1 MPNLKTIFPGLDPND
16 FGTGA
21 AQVSAWAKG
30 DDVSLIPSSKLPAI
44 EIGNTFTFD
53 ALGDTESASLS
64 EFYSES
70 SNQYNKG
77 DMAIVTVDSDG
88 SPSVV
93 TLIYVGTNQ
102 SSAGASVAGDWR
114 QIGSVNVVGGVG
126 IEMTGGTINNML
138 EVQGLGVLVPTTS
151 GYLGSINFSDD
162 FSVSASGS
170 NQDQIE
176 ISAAVHAPVAYDV
189 TATSAADTSQTLV
202 ANAVR
207 VIPGATLTVTY
218 TLPASPNVGDWVKLV
233 NLSGRTDT
241 IIARNAQ
248 PIQGST
254 SDLVLNDATANFEL
268 IYIDGTTGW
277 ALMGIN

>member
-16 FGTGA
+16 FGSGA
-21 AQVSAWAKG
+21 AQVSTWAKG
-30 DDVSLIPSSKLPAI
+30 DDTSLIPSSKLPAI
-44 EIGNTFTFD
+44 EIGNTFAFD
-53 ALGDTESASLS
+53 SNADTEAASLTA
-64 EFYSES
+64 FYAVDT
-70 SNQYNKG
+70 NQYNKG
-77 DMAIVTVDSDG
+77 DIAIVTADADG
-88 SPSVV
+88 TPS
-93 TLIYVGTNQ
+93 TISLIYVGTNQ

-114 QIGSVNVVGGVG
+114 QVGSVNVVGGVG
-126 IEMTGGTINNML
+126 ISLSGGTINNNL
-138 EVQGLGVLVPTTS
+138 AIELADTGVPTTS
-151 GYLGSINFSDD
+151 GSLGKINFSDD
-162 FSVSASGS
+162 FVVAADGSDNDQINVSA
-170 NQDQIE
+170 
-176 ISAAVHAPVAYDV
+176 AAHAPIAYDV
-189 TATSAADTSQTLV
+189 TATSAADTNQTLV

-207 VIPGATLTVTY
+207 VIPGATLAVTY
-218 TLPASPNVGDWVKLV
+218 TLPASPVVGDWVKLV

>member
-16 FGTGA
+16 FGSGS
-21 AQVSAWAKG
+21 AQVSSWAKG

-44 EIGNTFTFD
+44 EIGNTFAFD
-53 ALGDTESASLS
+53 ALGDTEAASLT
-64 EFYSES
+64 EFYAETG
-70 SNQYNKG
+70 NQYNKG

-102 SSAGASVAGDWR
+102 SSAGASASSDWR
-114 QIGSVNVVGGVG
+114 QIGSVNVIGGVG
-126 IEMTGGTINNML
+126 ISMAGGTINNDL
-138 EVQGLGVLVPTTS
+138 DIKGQGVSTPTTS
-151 GYLGSINFSDD
+151 GLMGSINFSDD
-162 FSVSASGS
+162 FTITADGS
-170 NQDQIE
+170 DNDQLN
-176 ISAAVHAPVAYDV
+176 ISAAAHAPIAYDV
-189 TATSAADTSQTLV
+189 TATSAADTNQTLV

-218 TLPASPNVGDWVKLV
+218 TLPASPAVGDWVKLV

>member
-16 FGTGA
+16 FGSGA
-21 AQVSAWAKG
+21 AQVSSWAKG
-30 DDVSLIPSSKLPAI
+30 DDLSLIPSSKLPAI
-44 EIGNTFTFD
+44 EIGNTFAFD

-64 EFYSES
+64 EFYSETG
-70 SNQYNKG
+70 NQYNKG

-102 SSAGASVAGDWR
+102 SSAGSSVAGDWR
-114 QIGSVNVVGGVG
+114 QIGSVNVIGGVG
-126 IEMTGGTINNML
+126 ISMTGGTINNDLDIMG
-138 EVQGLGVLVPTTS
+138 QGVSTPTTS
-151 GYLGSINFSDD
+151 GLMGSINFSDD
-162 FSVSASGS
+162 FTITADGS
-170 NQDQIE
+170 DNDQLN
-176 ISAAVHAPVAYDV
+176 ISAAVHAPVAYNV

-202 ANAVR
+202 SNAVR

-218 TLPASPNVGDWVKLV
+218 TLPASPSVGDWVKLV

-241 IIARNAQ
+241 VIARNAQ
-248 PIQGST
+248 PIQGAT

-277 ALMGIN
+277 ALMGVN

>member
-16 FGTGA
+16 FGSGA
-21 AQVSAWAKG
+21 AQVSTWAKG
-30 DDVSLIPSSKLPAI
+30 DDLSLIPSSKLPAI

-64 EFYSES
+64 EFYAETG
-70 SNQYNKG
+70 NQYNKG
-77 DMAIVTVDSDG
+77 DM
-88 SPSVV
+88 
-93 TLIYVGTNQ
+93 
-102 SSAGASVAGDWR
+102 
-114 QIGSVNVVGGVG
+114 
-126 IEMTGGTINNML
+126 L
-138 EVQGLGVLVPTTS
+138 EVQGSSVLVPTSS
-151 GYLGSINFSDD
+151 GYLGTINFSDD
-162 FSVSASGS
+162 FSVSTSGS
-170 NQDQIE
+170 SQID
-176 ISAAVHAPVAYDV
+176 ISAAVHAPVAYNV

-202 ANAVR
+202 SNAVR

-218 TLPASPNVGDWVKLV
+218 TLPSSPNVGDWVKLV

>member
-16 FGTGA
+16 FGSGA
-21 AQVSAWAKG
+21 AQVSSWAKG
-30 DDVSLIPSSKLPAI
+30 DDLSLIPSSKLPAI

-64 EFYSES
+64 EFYNETG
-70 SNQYNKG
+70 NQYNKG

-102 SSAGASVAGDWR
+102 ASAGSSIAGDWR

-138 EVQGLGVLVPTTS
+138 EIQSDAVLTPTTT
-151 GYLGSINFSDD
+151 GYLESLNFSDD
-162 FSVSASGS
+162 FTVSLGASPS
-170 NQDQIE
+170 TID
-176 ISAAVHAPVAYDV
+176 ISATAHAPIAYDV
-189 TATSAADTSQTLV
+189 TATSAADTNQTLV

-207 VIPGATLTVTY
+207 VIPGATLAVTY
-218 TLPASPNVGDWVKLV
+218 TLPASPVVGDWVKLV

>member
-16 FGTGA
+16 FGSGA
-21 AQVSAWAKG
+21 AQVSSWAKG
-30 DDVSLIPSSKLPAI
+30 DDLSLIPSSKLPAI
-44 EIGNTFTFD
+44 EIGNTFAFD

-64 EFYSES
+64 EFYSETG
-70 SNQYNKG
+70 NQYNKG

-102 SSAGASVAGDWR
+102 SSAGSSVAGDWR
-114 QIGSVNVVGGVG
+114 QIGSVNVIGGVG
-126 IEMTGGTINNML
+126 ISMTGGTINNDLDIMG
-138 EVQGLGVLVPTTS
+138 QGVSTPTTS
-151 GYLGSINFSDD
+151 GLMGSINFSDD
-162 FSVSASGS
+162 FTITADGS
-170 NQDQIE
+170 DNDQLN
-176 ISAAVHAPVAYDV
+176 ISAAVHAPVAYNV

-202 ANAVR
+202 SNAVR

-254 SDLVLNDATANFEL
+254 SDLVLNDATTNFEL

>member
-16 FGTGA
+16 FGSGA
-21 AQVSAWAKG
+21 AQVSSWAKG
-30 DDVSLIPSSKLPAI
+30 DDTSLIPSSKLPAI
-44 EIGNTFTFD
+44 EIGNTFAFSSD
-53 ALGDTESASLS
+53 EDTEALSLT
-64 EFYSES
+64 EFYAVSV
-70 SNQYNKG
+70 NQYNKG
-77 DMAIVTVDSDG
+77 DIAIVTSDADG
-88 SPSVV
+88 TPS
-93 TLIYVGTNQ
+93 TMSLIYVGTNQ
-102 SSAGASVAGDWR
+102 ASAGVSVAGDWR
-114 QIGSVNVVGGVG
+114 QIGSVNVVGGTG
-126 IEMTGGTINNML
+126 ISMTGGTINNDL
-138 EVQGLGVLVPTTS
+138 AIEVAGVSVPSSGGLMGTL
-151 GYLGSINFSDD
+151 NFSDD
-162 FSVSASGS
+162 FSISADGTDS
-170 NQDQIE
+170 DQIN
-176 ISAAVHAPVAYDV
+176 ISAAVHAPVAYNV

-218 TLPASPNVGDWVKLV
+218 TLPASPSVGDWVKLV

>member
-21 AQVSAWAKG
+21 SQVAAWAKG
-30 DDVSLIPSSKLPAI
+30 DDVTLIPSSKLPAI
-44 EIGNTFTFD
+44 EIGNTFSFDSNEDAQAD
-53 ALGDTESASLS
+53 ALNA
-64 EFYSES
+64 FYAVST
-70 SNQYNKG
+70 NQYNKG
-77 DMAIVTVDSDG
+77 DIAIVTVDADG
-88 SPSVV
+88 TPSVV

-102 SSAGASVAGDWR
+102 SSAGASASGDWR
-114 QIGSVNVVGGVG
+114 EVGSVNVVGGVG
-126 IEMTGGTINNML
+126 ISMSGGTINNDL
-138 EVQGLGVLVPTTS
+138 AIELNETAVPSTS
-151 GYLGSINFSDD
+151 GSLGNINFSTSFTVTADGTND
-162 FSVSASGS
+162 
-170 NQDQIE
+170 DQINVGV
-176 ISAAVHAPVAYDV
+176 AVIAPSAYDV
-189 TATSAADTSQTLV
+189 TATSAADTNQTLI

-207 VIPGATLTVTY
+207 VIPGATQTITY
-218 TLPASPNVGDWVKLV
+218 TLPASPSVGDWVKLV

-254 SDLVLNDATANFEL
+254 TDLVLNDATANFEL

>member
-16 FGTGA
+16 FGSGA
-21 AQVSAWAKG
+21 AQVSTWAKG
-30 DDVSLIPSSKLPAI
+30 DDTSLIPSSKLPAI
-44 EIGNTFTFD
+44 ELGNTFAFD
-53 ALGDTESASLS
+53 SNSDTEALALAD
-64 EFYSES
+64 FYAEAG
-70 SNQYNKG
+70 NQYNKG
-77 DMAIVTVDSDG
+77 DMAIVTVDADG

-102 SSAGASVAGDWR
+102 SSAGASAASDWR
-114 QIGSVNVVGGVG
+114 QVGNVNVVGGVG
-126 IEMTGGTINNML
+126 ISLSGGTINNNL
-138 EVQGLGVLVPTTS
+138 AIELDETGVPTTS
-151 GYLGSINFSDD
+151 GSLGKINFSDD
-162 FSVSASGS
+162 FVVAADGSDADQINVSA
-170 NQDQIE
+170 
-176 ISAAVHAPVAYDV
+176 AAHAPIAYDV
-189 TATSAADTSQTLV
+189 TATSAADTNQTLV
-202 ANAVR
+202 GNAVR
-207 VIPGATLTVTY
+207 VIPGATQTVTY
-218 TLPASPNVGDWVKLV
+218 TLPASPAVGTWVKIV

>member
-16 FGTGA
+16 FGSGA
-21 AQVSAWAKG
+21 AQVSSWAKG
-30 DDVSLIPSSKLPAI
+30 DDLSLIPSSKLPAI
-44 EIGNTFTFD
+44 EIGNTFAFD

-64 EFYSES
+64 EFYSETG
-70 SNQYNKG
+70 NQYNKG

-102 SSAGASVAGDWR
+102 SSAGSSVAGDWR
-114 QIGSVNVVGGVG
+114 QIGSVNVIGGVG
-126 IEMTGGTINNML
+126 ISMTGGTINNDLDIMG
-138 EVQGLGVLVPTTS
+138 QGVSTPTTS
-151 GYLGSINFSDD
+151 GLMGSINFSDD
-162 FSVSASGS
+162 FTITADGS
-170 NQDQIE
+170 DNDQLN
-176 ISAAVHAPVAYDV
+176 ISAAVHAPVAYNV

-202 ANAVR
+202 SNAVR

>member
-21 AQVSAWAKG
+21 SQVAAWAKG
-30 DDVSLIPSSKLPAI
+30 DDTTLIPSSKLPAI
-44 EIGNTFTFD
+44 EIGNTFSFDSNEDAQAD
-53 ALGDTESASLS
+53 ALTA
-64 EFYSES
+64 FYAVST
-70 SNQYNKG
+70 NQYNKG
-77 DMAIVTVDSDG
+77 DIAIVTVDADG
-88 SPSVV
+88 TPSVV

-102 SSAGASVAGDWR
+102 GSAGASASGDWR
-114 QIGSVNVVGGVG
+114 EVGSVNVLGGVG
-126 IEMTGGTINNML
+126 ISMNGGTINNDL
-138 EVQGLGVLVPTTS
+138 AIELSETAVPSTS
-151 GYLGSINFSDD
+151 GSLGSINFSSSFTVAADGTND
-162 FSVSASGS
+162 
-170 NQDQIE
+170 DQIN
-176 ISAAVHAPVAYDV
+176 IGVAAVAPSSYDV
-189 TATSAADTSQTLV
+189 TATSAADTNQTLI

-207 VIPGATLTVTY
+207 VIPGATQTITY
-218 TLPASPNVGDWVKLV
+218 TLPASPSVGDWVKLV

-248 PIQGST
+248 PIQGAT

>member
-21 AQVSAWAKG
+21 SQVAAWAKG
-30 DDVSLIPSSKLPAI
+30 DDTGLIPSSKLPAI

-53 ALGDTESASLS
+53 SNEDTQSASLTA
-64 EFYSES
+64 FYAVST
-70 SNQYNKG
+70 NKYDKG
-77 DMAIVTVDSDG
+77 DIAIITVDADG
-88 SPSVV
+88 TPSVV

-102 SSAGASVAGDWR
+102 SSAGASAAGDWR
-114 QIGSVNVVGGVG
+114 EVGSVNVVGGVG
-126 IEMTGGTINNML
+126 ISMTGGTINNDL
-138 EVQGLGVLVPTTS
+138 AIELDETAVPSTS
-151 GYLGSINFSDD
+151 GSLGSINFSDQFTVAAD
-162 FSVSASGS
+162 GTDG
-170 NQDQIE
+170 DQINVGV
-176 ISAAVHAPVAYDV
+176 AAVAPIAYTV
-189 TATSAADTSQTLV
+189 TATSAANTNQTLI

-207 VIPGATLTVTY
+207 VIPGATQTITY
-218 TLPASPNVGDWVKLV
+218 TLPATPSVGDWVKLV

-248 PIQGST
+248 PIQGAT
-254 SDLVLNDATANFEL
+254 TDLVLNDATANFEL

>member
-16 FGTGA
+16 FGSGA
-21 AQVSAWAKG
+21 AQVSTWAKG
-30 DDVSLIPSSKLPAI
+30 DDTSLIPSSKLPAI
-44 EIGNTFTFD
+44 EIGNTFAFD
-53 ALGDTESASLS
+53 SNEDTEAASLTA
-64 EFYSES
+64 FYAVDT
-70 SNQYNKG
+70 NQYNKG
-77 DMAIVTVDSDG
+77 DIAIVTADADG
-88 SPSVV
+88 TPS
-93 TLIYVGTNQ
+93 TISLIYVGTNQ

-114 QIGSVNVVGGVG
+114 QVGSVNVVGGVG
-126 IEMTGGTINNML
+126 ISMSGGTINNNL
-138 EVQGLGVLVPTTS
+138 AIELDETGVPTTS
-151 GYLGSINFSDD
+151 GSLGKINFSDD
-162 FSVSASGS
+162 FVVAADGSDADQINVSA
-170 NQDQIE
+170 
-176 ISAAVHAPVAYDV
+176 AAHAPIAYDV
-189 TATSAADTSQTLV
+189 TATSAADTNQTLV

-207 VIPGATLTVTY
+207 VIPGATQTVTY
-218 TLPASPNVGDWVKLV
+218 TLPASPAVGAWVKLV